1 MASAEDDTVKALIM
15 GEEETLGGES
25 GISLAAPVIF
35 LIVVFFQFGSRWLEH
50 LKKSASKDGTEVQL
64 RAEIKQLLK
73 EASSFSQPSSFAQAA
88 KLRRLAA
95 AKEKELA
102 NREEMLKKEIKL
114 SYDLY
119 LKVIFILKIAT
130 YFMLI
135 CWYWRTPV
143 AAISQHLVQPFGRL
157 LSWGAGGPSNDNVLV
172 GVIPWLIL
180 STRVSKFVSR
190 VFL

>member
-1 MASAEDDTVKALIM
+1 
-15 GEEETLGGES
+15 
-25 GISLAAPVIF
+25 
-35 LIVVFFQFGSRWLEH
+35 
-50 LKKSASKDGTEVQL
+50 SASKDGTEVQL

-143 AAISQHLVQPFGRL
+143 AAISQHLVQPFDEL
-157 LSWGAGGPSNDNVLV
+157 EWQKEQLEFVALVVEPSHVEEPFLEREVGKHDYINVYCSNL
-172 GVIPWLIL
+172 PN
-180 STRVSKFVSR
+180 STKKELRERKKRIVR
-190 VFL
+190 RE